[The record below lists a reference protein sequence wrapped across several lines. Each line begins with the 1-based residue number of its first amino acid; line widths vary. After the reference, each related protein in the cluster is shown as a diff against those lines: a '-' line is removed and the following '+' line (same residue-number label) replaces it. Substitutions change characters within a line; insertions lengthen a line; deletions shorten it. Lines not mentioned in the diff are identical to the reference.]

1 MKDVAHYK
9 YISEIRGSG
18 ANQDPT
24 DIYFH
29 LNSKHQKYTWH
40 FLTITE

>member
-9 YISEIRGSG
+9 HIPEMRGSG
-18 ANQDPT
+18 ATKIQS

-29 LNSKHQKYTWH
+29 LNSKHQKYIWH
-40 FLTITE
+40 FLTIT